1 MPDLTTMGKV
11 IGGGLPVGAYG
22 GKREIMEKIAPV
34 GPVYQAGTLSGNPLA
49 MAAGYATLTEMTPEA
64 YEELERKG
72 QKLEE
77 GLRKNAEEAGIP
89 FHINRVGSMLC
100 FFFTGER
107 VVSYTQAKM
116 ADTDRFAEYF
126 RYMLEEGVLI
136 PPSQF
141 EGMFLST
148 AHTDEDL
155 ERTIEANRKALQKLK
170 K

>member
-1 MPDLTTMGKV
+1 
-11 IGGGLPVGAYG
+11 
-22 GKREIMEKIAPV
+22 
-34 GPVYQAGTLSGNPLA
+34 
-49 MAAGYATLTEMTPEA
+49 
-64 YEELERKG
+64 
-72 QKLEE
+72 
-77 GLRKNAEEAGIP
+77 
-89 FHINRVGSMLC
+89 
-100 FFFTGER
+100 

-155 ERTIEANRKALQKLK
+155 EHTIEANRKALQKLK